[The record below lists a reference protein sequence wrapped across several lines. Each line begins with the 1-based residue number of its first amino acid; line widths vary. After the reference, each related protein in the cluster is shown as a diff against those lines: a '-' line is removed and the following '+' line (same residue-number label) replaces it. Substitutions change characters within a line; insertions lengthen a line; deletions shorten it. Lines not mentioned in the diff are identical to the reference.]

1 MSDIVIVVPAR
12 FGSTRFPGKPL
23 TPIRGAG
30 GDAKLLVQRSWE
42 AALRVRGASRVIVA
56 TDDMRIADA
65 IRDIGGEACLTSAHA
80 ANGTERCAEL
90 LATLDAEPGL
100 LINFQ
105 GDALLTPAAYVEAL
119 IAAADGA
126 AVMTPAVRCDA
137 DLRHRLFADANRG
150 RIGGTTVVTDRES
163 RALYFSRRLLPCQD
177 EDGPA
182 PMLMHVG
189 VYAYPS
195 AALRAYAAAP
205 PSLAEQ
211 AEGLEQLRFLDFGWP
226 VRIVEVDPP
235 PAGLWEVN
243 NPEDVPLVEASLA
256 MLGLA

>member
-1 MSDIVIVVPAR
+1 MADIIIVVPAR
-12 FGSTRFPGKPL
+12 FASTRFPGKPL

-30 GDAKLLVQRSWE
+30 GVAKPLVQRSWE
-42 AALRVRGASRVIVA
+42 AASRVRGASRVIVA
-56 TDDMRIADA
+56 TDDARIAQA
-65 IRDIGGEACLTSAHA
+65 IRDVGGEACLTSPLA

-90 LATLDAEPGL
+90 LATLDHEPEL

-105 GDALLTPAAYVEAL
+105 GDALLTPAAHVEAL
-119 IAAADGA
+119 IAAADGHS
-126 AVMTPAVRCDA
+126 VLTPAVRCDA
-137 DLRHRLFADANRG
+137 AMRRRIFADAREG
-150 RIGGTTVVTDRES
+150 RIGGTTAVADREG
-163 RALYFSRRLLPCQD
+163 RALYFSKRPLPYQK

-189 VYAYPS
+189 VYAYAP

-205 PSLAEQ
+205 PSLPEQ

-243 NPEDVPLVEASLA
+243 NPGDVPLVEESLA
-256 MLGLA
+256 RLGLD